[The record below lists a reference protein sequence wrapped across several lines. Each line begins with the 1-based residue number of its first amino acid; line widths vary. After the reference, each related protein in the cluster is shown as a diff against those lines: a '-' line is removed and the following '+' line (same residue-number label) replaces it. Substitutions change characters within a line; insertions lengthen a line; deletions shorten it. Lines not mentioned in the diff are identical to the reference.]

1 MKDTKAKLILHPVRM
16 KIIQLLVNGK
26 RMTVQ
31 KFAERM
37 KDVPQATLYRQL
49 NKLLEA
55 DLIQVVEEHQ
65 IRGTVEKVYALK
77 EQTIHSQED
86 ILRLSKE
93 EHLNLFFT
101 FQAQLMGQ
109 YEKYL
114 EQEDIDLIKDGVT
127 YRVANVYVTDE
138 EYRELITNMASLLK
152 KVLSNEPSP
161 ERKAKNIA
169 TIVIPEN
176 TNKKK

>member
-1 MKDTKAKLILHPVRM
+1 M
-16 KIIQLLVNGK
+16 
-26 RMTVQ
+26 
-31 KFAERM
+31 
-37 KDVPQATLYRQL
+37 
-49 NKLLEA
+49 
-55 DLIQVVEEHQ
+55 VEEHQ

-77 EQTIHSQED
+77 EQTIQSQED
-86 ILRLSKE
+86 FLRLSKE

-114 EQEDIDLIKDGVT
+114 EQEDFDLIKDGVI
-127 YRVANVYVTDE
+127 YRMANVYVTDE

-161 ERKAKNIA
+161 ERKVKNIA
-169 TIVIPEN
+169 TIVIPEQ
-176 TNKKK
+176 TNMKNKR